1 MSTFFGERI
10 REIRKINGLTQ
21 EEFAHLLGYSDKSM
35 IAHIE
40 NGDNEMTY
48 EKMVLLVDKLHISPS
63 ELFIDERKAPKGY
76 VQRIR
81 KYLGSQKIIL
91 NCAGGIVIKDGQILL
106 QRRSDN
112 NKWGLVGGLLE
123 LNESYLEAAIREIK
137 EETGLDV
144 KAISFLGIFHNYNMV
159 WGNGDKAHT
168 IGAYY
173 IFEIIGGD
181 LTIDKE
187 SNELKYFSLENLP
200 HLFAEDHIA
209 AIKAY
214 KEGISSPILEEN
226 KRLG

>member
-10 REIRKINGLTQ
+10 REIRKRNGLTQ
-21 EEFAHLLGYSDKSM
+21 DELAHLLGYSDKSM

-48 EKMVLLVDKLHISPS
+48 EKMLLLVDKLHISPS
-63 ELFIDERKAPKGY
+63 ELFFNERKTPKGY

-91 NCAGGIVIKDGQILL
+91 NCAGGIVVKDNKILL

-112 NKWGLVGGLLE
+112 NEWGLVGGLLE
-123 LNESYLEAAIREIK
+123 LDESYLEAAIREIK

-144 KAISFLGIFHNYNMV
+144 EAKSFLGIFHNYNMM

-173 IFEIIGGD
+173 VFEIVGGN
-181 LTIDKE
+181 LTIDEE
-187 SNELKYFSLENLP
+187 SHDLKFFSLDELP
-200 HLFAEDHIA
+200 YLFAEDHVA
-209 AIKAY
+209 AIKAF
-214 KEGISSPILEEN
+214 KDGISFPVFREN
-226 KRLG
+226 